1 VNYSR
6 LIPLGLL
13 GLAASVAMPAHAQS
27 SVTLFGVVDQGLTYT
42 SNAGGKNQWSMAGGV
57 LQGSR
62 WGLRGS
68 EDLGGGTKAIF
79 LLESG
84 FDASNGRFTQGGLL
98 FGRRVYM
105 GLSND
110 KLGTVTL
117 GRQYDEVVD
126 YPGVFADRA
135 FGGGYVA
142 SHPGDIDNF
151 NNGYRTNN
159 SIKYESPN
167 YRGFHFGGMYGLGG
181 VAGDFTRNQTWSVG
195 AGYETGPFAIA
206 TAYMNVRNPNVS
218 FFGNSTTGT
227 PSAAA
232 ANISSPVYSG
242 FASAHTYQVIA
253 AGGAYKFGNATLG
266 ATYSNIQ
273 FSNLGDT
280 ANSGVNPS
288 GYTGSVHFNNAEVN
302 VQYRFTPSFSMTA
315 AYDYMKGSSVT
326 SATGENGGATY
337 HQGVLSAD
345 YLLSKR
351 TDVYVMGVYQH
362 ASGTDSRNRPAV
374 AAINGLTASTGDSQT
389 TVHVGLRHKF

>member
-1 VNYSR
+1 MKYRN
-6 LIPLGLL
+6 LIPAGLL
-13 GLAASVAMPAHAQS
+13 GLIATTTVHAQS
-27 SVTLFGVVDQGLTYT
+27 AVTLFGVIDEGLTYT
-42 SNAGGKNQWSMAGGV
+42 TNAGGKNQWSMAGGV

-62 WGLRGS
+62 WGLRGT
-68 EDLGGGTKAIF
+68 EDLGGGLKAIF

-84 FDASNGRFTQGGLL
+84 FDASNGKFTQGGLE
-98 FGRRVYM
+98 FGRRAYV
-105 GLSND
+105 GLTD
-110 KLGTVTL
+110 KQYGTVTL
-117 GRQYDEVVD
+117 GRQYDMVVD

-142 SHPGDIDNF
+142 AHPGDIDNF

-159 SIKYESPN
+159 SVKFESPN
-167 YRGFHFGGMYGLGG
+167 WSGLHFGGMYSLGG
-181 VAGDFTRNQTWSVG
+181 VAGDFSRNQTWSVG
-195 AGYETGPFAIA
+195 VGYERGPFSIA
-206 TAYMNVRNPNVS
+206 GAYMNVRNPNVS

-227 PSAAA
+227 PSTTA
-232 ANISSPVYSG
+232 ANVTSPVYSG

-253 AGGAYKFGNATLG
+253 AGGAYKIGHATLG

-280 ANSGVNPS
+280 TNSGPNPS

-302 VQYRFTPSFSMTA
+302 VQYQFTPAFSMTA
-315 AYDYMKGSSVT
+315 AYDYMKGSNVSS
-326 SATGENGGATY
+326 SAGVNGGATY

-351 TDVYVMGVYQH
+351 TDVYIMGVYQH

-374 AAINGLTASTGDSQT
+374 AAINGLTASTSDSQAT
-389 TVHVGLRHKF
+389 IHIGLRHKF